1 MTIRLEPR
9 ADATA
14 LVKICGLRREQDIMA
29 AIEAGA
35 DLLGLVFAPS
45 RRQITVDTAKA
56 LVQCAAGM
64 VPVVGVFVN
73 ETVEAMNRVID
84 ETGIAFV
91 QLSGE
96 EPPDAL
102 SGLAAPWIKTVHT
115 RAGANESDLLHIMN
129 SYRDSTAILID
140 AWSPAGGG
148 GGITADWA
156 IARRLK
162 DLASV
167 PLMVAGGLT
176 PSNVGEAL
184 RLTEAIGVDVSS
196 GVEQDGSKDPALI
209 RTFVRAVRATAVVA
223 RGHS

>member
-1 MTIRLEPR
+1 
-9 ADATA
+9 
-14 LVKICGLRREQDIMA
+14 
-29 AIEAGA
+29 
-35 DLLGLVFAPS
+35 VFAHS
-45 RRQITVDTAKA
+45 RRQVTVEAAKI
-56 LVQCAAGM
+56 LVRRAAGM
-64 VPVVGVFVN
+64 APVVGVFVN
-73 ETVEAMNRVID
+73 ASVEEMNRVIE
-84 ETGIAFV
+84 ETGITFV

-102 SGLAAPWIKTVHT
+102 CGLAAPWIKTVHT
-115 RAGANESDLLHIMN
+115 REGANESDLLHIMN
-129 SYRDSTAILID
+129 LYREPAAILID

-148 GGITADWA
+148 SGAVADWA
-156 IARRLK
+156 LTRRLK

-223 RGHS
+223 CGRS